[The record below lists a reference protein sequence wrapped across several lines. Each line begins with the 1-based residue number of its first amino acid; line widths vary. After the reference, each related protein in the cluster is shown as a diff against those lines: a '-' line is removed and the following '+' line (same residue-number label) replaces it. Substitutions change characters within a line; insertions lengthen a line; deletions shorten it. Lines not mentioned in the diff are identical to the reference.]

1 MSGNDSVFGY
11 SVVGNGTLFS
21 PSNSYNDPFEDMF
34 TKVVFILY
42 CVIWG
47 SQRRLVCLTELPSL
61 NKVLLLVL
69 LLLLSLYDDDYYQY
83 LNNVTATYS

>member
-34 TKVVFILY
+34 TKVVFICAYSTVFAL
-42 CVIWG
+42 CVFG
-47 SQRRLVCLTELPSL
+47 
-61 NKVLLLVL
+61 K
-69 LLLLSLYDDDYYQY
+69 
-83 LNNVTATYS
+83 

>member
-34 TKVVFILY
+34 TKVIFNLFKN
-42 CVIWG
+42 
-47 SQRRLVCLTELPSL
+47 SL
-61 NKVLLLVL
+61 DICTFE
-69 LLLLSLYDDDYYQY
+69 S
-83 LNNVTATYS
+83 

>member
-34 TKVVFILY
+34 TKVVFICAYSTVFAL
-42 CVIWG
+42 CVFGKYNIFI
-47 SQRRLVCLTELPSL
+47 CLSVLILPGVKIIL
-61 NKVLLLVL
+61 CNM
-69 LLLLSLYDDDYYQY
+69 
-83 LNNVTATYS
+83 